1 VRVPTTLDSRL
12 QRIVERAVAKD
23 MKGAAKAKAGQ
34 VAVVAMRPDGRVVAM
49 LGGTNYRQ
57 TPFNRAV
64 QAKRQPGSA
73 FKLFVYLA
81 ALRDGATPDNLVI
94 GDPVTIGGW
103 TPSNYEGGGGRDLT
117 IRDAFAQSNNIIA
130 ARVYQQAGGSEVVR
144 AARDLGIVSPLR
156 EDDATLALG
165 TAETSLLELTAAYAA
180 VASGKMPVRP
190 YGRPRT
196 TPIAA
201 ADMDTAERAALYDLL
216 GAVVEEGTGRAARLG
231 QKAYGKT
238 GTTQDYR
245 DALFVGFT
253 GDLVV
258 GVWVG
263 NDDHSPMKR
272 MVGGDL
278 PARIWRDVMTGGLKA
293 GLVARDG
300 PPEPRYDRVERPE
313 PEVVEP
319 APRPRRVPK
328 WIRRIFGL

>member
-1 VRVPTTLDSRL
+1 
-12 QRIVERAVAKD
+12 
-23 MKGAAKAKAGQ
+23 
-34 VAVVAMRPDGRVVAM
+34 MRPDGRVVAM

-94 GDPVTIGGW
+94 GDPVTLGGW
-103 TPSNYEGGGGRDLT
+103 TPANYEGGGGRDLT

-130 ARVYQQAGGSEVVR
+130 ARVYQQAGGPAVVR

-165 TAETSLLELTAAYAA
+165 TAETNLLELTGAYAA
-180 VASGKMPVRP
+180 VASGKTPVRP
-190 YGRPRT
+190 FGRPET
-196 TPIAA
+196 VATPTQ
-201 ADMDTAERAALYDLL
+201 DLDPDQRAALLDLL

-263 NDDHSPMKR
+263 NDDHSPMDR

-278 PARIWRDVMTGGLKA
+278 PARIWRDVMTAGLKA
-293 GLVARDG
+293 GLVARDA
-300 PPEPRYDRVERPE
+300 PPEPRYQRLPPE
-313 PEVVEP
+313 EIEA
-319 APRPRRVPK
+319 APRPKRVPK
-328 WIRRIFGL
+328 WLRRIFGL